1 MPLSNTERGVVIAI
15 GIAAVILFLMT
26 LFSSTTRGPI
36 LIGVIGISMMAIVG
50 LIAFALL
57 YKPPTTAGR
66 PTGSTLAPLNFH
78 NLDPGLDVVRITMP
92 WRETISLNNGSSIY
106 GQEIYATEQIL
117 ATGFRGTTE
126 YNENYTN
133 NTITNLDVYYSTG
146 GPKTSNQ
153 YITNM
158 VLDNSAKTSQTT
170 LWATD
175 GKGEWYPYATIP
187 SSTRGTSTAWV
198 GQAFA
203 TNPAGSGAVTTS
215 STTDSAIIIQSDG
228 TIAPFPNSS

>member
-1 MPLSNTERGVVIAI
+1 MPLTNTEKGVAIAI
-15 GIAAVILFLMT
+15 GVAAVVLFLML
-26 LFSSTTRGPI
+26 LFSRTTRGPI
-36 LIGVIGISMMAIVG
+36 LIGVLGISMMAIVG
-50 LIAFALL
+50 LIVFTMM

-78 NLDPGLDVVRITMP
+78 NLDPGLDVVHITMP
-92 WRETISLNNGSSIY
+92 WGEAISLNSGSSLY

-133 NTITNLDVYYSTG
+133 NTVTNLDIYYSTG
-146 GPKTSNQ
+146 GPKSAGQ

-158 VLDNSAKTSQTT
+158 VLDNSAKSSQTT
-170 LWATD
+170 IWATD
-175 GKGEWYPYATIP
+175 GTGVWYPYATLP
-187 SSTRGTSTAWV
+187 GSTRGASTAWV

-203 TNPAGSGAVTTS
+203 TNATGSGAVTTS
-215 STTDSAIIIQSDG
+215 STKDNTLVIQSDG
-228 TIAPFPNSS
+228 TIKPFSS